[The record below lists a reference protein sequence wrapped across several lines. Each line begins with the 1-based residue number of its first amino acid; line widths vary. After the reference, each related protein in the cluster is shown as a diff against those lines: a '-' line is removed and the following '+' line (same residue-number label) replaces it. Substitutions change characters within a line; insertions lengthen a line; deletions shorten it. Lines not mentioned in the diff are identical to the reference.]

1 MNGRLLLKIIAAF
14 LLVVVALVAAAGWYV
29 RAHQAELITA
39 IEKEM
44 NKSVK
49 GHITVGKVRLGAF
62 RAYTGL
68 ALHVEGFSI
77 SDSVYK
83 KEVFHAGALDMKVEL
98 LPLLRMKIEMRSL
111 HLSDAVFSI
120 LKDTNGYSNAN
131 LFRTS
136 SEKNTNDAAN
146 IHFEE
151 VSMEN
156 VRFVLTDEIQKQHLS
171 FVLKEL
177 DGDVRTGSEGYQMKM
192 NGWIA
197 IDSMMF
203 KQEKGSFFV
212 GERAD
217 LDLKMNFDPKKLL
230 FTIYPSKVKMS
241 GQWFDAWG
249 SFNANVNPVVMDL
262 NFSNPAVNYA
272 QGRSVL
278 SAEIKKYMND
288 IMIESPVGL
297 KIRVNGPII
306 PLYPPDVDVNFVL
319 NKAKATL
326 YGQKVTDLSLT
337 GKFTNHLEKGVR
349 NDDYNSGLFFNVT
362 QVNLSGIQA
371 SATLAVRDLK
381 QLRSDIRVKANTA
394 LPSLNQFLP
403 DENYGFNSGNASVDI
418 AYRGSLWSYLDSVN
432 HPYND
437 TLNLFAGITNGGFI
451 YRTRN
456 IRLNNIAAEIAVA
469 DNDLLVRNMSADL
482 NENPVRISGELKRIR
497 RLIADDK
504 SHAEGHFEV
513 HAHDFD
519 LTKILTEKQMK
530 QLQQTAEKKTT
541 ANHDIKK
548 VQAMIDD
555 LTNRLSVN
563 LAFHANTFRF
573 RKFMANQI
581 HGMAALSVNGMALK
595 NFEMNACDGRL
606 QINGGLNTAGA
617 KDRLEAAIS
626 LQHINVKQFLE
637 AAEDFNQKA
646 VTHENISGILSTN
659 VWFAANL
666 DPKYLPEKESM
677 LGNMYF
683 SLKNGKLTGF
693 DAVKEI
699 GSKIFRKRD
708 FDNITFAE
716 IKDSLILS
724 GQELRINRMEIA
736 SSVMHLFVQGR
747 YQFNGE
753 STIGIQVPLSNLKTI
768 PADFKPEN
776 IGADKRGGASIF
788 LLLTGAN
795 NKMKVKLDTEAGAR
809 KRFGKPGG

>member
-1 MNGRLLLKIIAAF
+1 
-14 LLVVVALVAAAGWYV
+14 
-29 RAHQAELITA
+29 
-39 IEKEM
+39 
-44 NKSVK
+44 
-49 GHITVGKVRLGAF
+49 
-62 RAYTGL
+62 
-68 ALHVEGFSI
+68 
-77 SDSVYK
+77 
-83 KEVFHAGALDMKVEL
+83 
-98 LPLLRMKIEMRSL
+98 
-111 HLSDAVFSI
+111 
-120 LKDTNGYSNAN
+120 
-131 LFRTS
+131 
-136 SEKNTNDAAN
+136 
-146 IHFEE
+146 
-151 VSMEN
+151 
-156 VRFVLTDEIQKQHLS
+156 
-171 FVLKEL
+171 
-177 DGDVRTGSEGYQMKM
+177 
-192 NGWIA
+192 
-197 IDSMMF
+197 
-203 KQEKGSFFV
+203 
-212 GERAD
+212 
-217 LDLKMNFDPKKLL
+217 
-230 FTIYPSKVKMS
+230 
-241 GQWFDAWG
+241 
-249 SFNANVNPVVMDL
+249 
-262 NFSNPAVNYA
+262 
-272 QGRSVL
+272 
-278 SAEIKKYMND
+278 
-288 IMIESPVGL
+288 
-297 KIRVNGPII
+297 
-306 PLYPPDVDVNFVL
+306 
-319 NKAKATL
+319 
-326 YGQKVTDLSLT
+326 
-337 GKFTNHLEKGVR
+337 
-349 NDDYNSGLFFNVT
+349 
-362 QVNLSGIQA
+362 
-371 SATLAVRDLK
+371 
-381 QLRSDIRVKANTA
+381 
-394 LPSLNQFLP
+394 
-403 DENYGFNSGNASVDI
+403 
-418 AYRGSLWSYLDSVN
+418 
-432 HPYND
+432 
-437 TLNLFAGITNGGFI
+437 
-451 YRTRN
+451 
-456 IRLNNIAAEIAVA
+456 
-469 DNDLLVRNMSADL
+469 
-482 NENPVRISGELKRIR
+482 
-497 RLIADDK
+497 
-504 SHAEGHFEV
+504 
-513 HAHDFD
+513 
-519 LTKILTEKQMK
+519 
-530 QLQQTAEKKTT
+530 
-541 ANHDIKK
+541 
-548 VQAMIDD
+548 MIDD

-573 RKFMANQI
+573 RKFIANQI